1 MLFFLLLAFLFHRFI
16 LSLFAPLS
24 IRLWLWWHPRTVYG
38 AKQARILTP
47 LLAKAA
53 GKPVLFTAQGLGIFA
68 RVCQDSQALGQVW
81 LEGLLRAMLATLTE
95 RYRDL
100 KGPEDLKA
108 VLQFQLDNSQG
119 DEDYM
124 FMRP

>member
-1 MLFFLLLAFLFHRFI
+1 MSAYSIARQHMDGALAE
-16 LSLFAPLS
+16 
-24 IRLWLWWHPRTVYG
+24 
-38 AKQARILTP
+38 
-47 LLAKAA
+47 AA
-53 GKPVLFTAQGLGIFA
+53 ESGVDADT
-68 RVCQDSQALGQVW
+68 
-81 LEGLLRAMLATLTE
+81 LLRAMLATLAE

-108 VLQFQLDNSQG
+108 VLQYQLDNSQG

>member
-1 MLFFLLLAFLFHRFI
+1 MSAYTIAREQI
-16 LSLFAPLS
+16 EAA
-24 IRLWLWWHPRTVYG
+24 IG
-38 AKQARILTP
+38 QAE
-47 LLAKAA
+47 AA
-53 GKPVLFTAQGLGIFA
+53 GVDAET
-68 RVCQDSQALGQVW
+68 
-81 LEGLLRAMLATLTE
+81 LLRAMLATLAE